1 MYWSWSQY
9 QHYGHVGQRFLGAT
23 LFWSRSCY
31 QSVVTLDNDRG
42 PMPIHKENV
51 TTCKALIRGPTL
63 NILLLKKR
71 PAGLNLK
78 VEFEGEI
85 WSMDDYRFLQLFRY
99 LFVCFNICFVMIF
112 DFDVC
117 FVLISDLF

>member
-1 MYWSWSQY
+1 MLVLVSILTYTLLRVLTDVFTEIEIELLIIQLLFETDYLLWMYWSWSQY

-51 TTCKALIRGPTL
+51 TTCKTLIRGPMPIRKENSTTC
-63 NILLLKKR
+63 KT
-71 PAGLNLK
+71 
-78 VEFEGEI
+78 
-85 WSMDDYRFLQLFRY
+85 
-99 LFVCFNICFVMIF
+99 
-112 DFDVC
+112 
-117 FVLISDLF
+117 